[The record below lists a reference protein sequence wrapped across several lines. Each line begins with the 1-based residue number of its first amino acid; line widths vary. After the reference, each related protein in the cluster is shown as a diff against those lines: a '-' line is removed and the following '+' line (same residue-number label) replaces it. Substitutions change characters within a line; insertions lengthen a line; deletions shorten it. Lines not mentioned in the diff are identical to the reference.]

1 MLNVTDIYGFIRQ
14 GVASSG
20 VAGATDNLM
29 SAEEEKKADDDADD
43 FEQRFFERRREAGA
57 GTVQAHSQVGY
68 RKQDKLNARTDAQVT
83 SFNFVKG
90 SLKVMSSTTP
100 KSKQERIA

>member
-20 VAGATDNLM
+20 VAGATDNHM
-29 SAEEEKKADDDADD
+29 SAEEEKKADDEDD

-57 GTVQAHSQVGY
+57 GIVQSHSQVGY

>member
-20 VAGATDNLM
+20 VAGATDNHM
-29 SAEEEKKADDDADD
+29 SAEEEKKADDGDD

-57 GTVQAHSQVGY
+57 GSVQSHAQVGY

-90 SLKVMSSTTP
+90 SLKVMGSTTP